1 MYSEF
6 DCRHLLLPPTRILL
20 LLSQLKYLY
29 IIPFSGDLTDLQIV
43 ALRWRALAQQA
54 KDESIAIH
62 FKILFEAL
70 RDLDQQWD
78 QDLLSN
84 EEVRFLFLLFQKKK
98 VHLTKNF
105 KCCVALP
112 GFSTLFDG

>member
-1 MYSEF
+1 M
-6 DCRHLLLPPTRILL
+6 
-20 LLSQLKYLY
+20 
-29 IIPFSGDLTDLQIV
+29 TDLQIV

-98 VHLTKNF
+98 SASHQKFQVL
-105 KCCVALP
+105 CCSARVLNP
-112 GFSTLFDG
+112 I

>member
-1 MYSEF
+1 M
-6 DCRHLLLPPTRILL
+6 
-20 LLSQLKYLY
+20 
-29 IIPFSGDLTDLQIV
+29 

-84 EEVRFLFLLFQKKK
+84 EEVRFLFSSISKEKKCISPK
-98 VHLTKNF
+98 ISSA
-105 KCCVALP
+105 VALS
-112 GFSTLFDG
+112 GFSTIILFRN